1 MLANAQ
7 LASPS
12 PILLNDFRRQW
23 DEISSDVLAA
33 TTRIGSSG
41 WYILGTEVRDFEQ
54 ALGNQLERKHVIG
67 CANGLDAI
75 EIGLRALGIKI
86 GDKVLTTPLSA
97 FATTLAIVR
106 AGGTPVFVD
115 VDEYGLMD
123 LDATRRALKND
134 ATIRFVVPVHL
145 YGHSLDLEALAE
157 IKRTFEAKI
166 IEDCCQAIGARFR
179 GLQVG
184 SIGEA
189 SALSFYPT
197 KNLGALGDAGALFC
211 DDAEIARAARAL
223 RDYGQS
229 ARYEHSVLG
238 LNSRLDEFHAAIL
251 RTALL
256 PRLERWTQRRQ
267 QIANHYLSGI
277 RHPQVAIVGAPN
289 GSDSV
294 WHLFPVLV
302 DPALRSAFRQALSE
316 AGVNTAVHYPK
327 LITAQDALASVKHEV
342 LGPLEQAQR
351 FCRSEVSLPMHP
363 QMNDDEIERV
373 VSVINSW
380 EVP

>member
-1 MLANAQ
+1 MLIDAE
-7 LASPS
+7 LASPM

-23 DEISSDVLAA
+23 DEISRDVLVA

-41 WYILGTEVRDFEQ
+41 WYILGAEVRDFEQ
-54 ALGNQLERKHVIG
+54 ALANWLGRKHVIG

-75 EIGLRALGIKI
+75 EIGLRALGIKP

-106 AGGTPVFVD
+106 AGGIPVFVD
-115 VDEYGLMD
+115 VDGYGLMD
-123 LDATRRALKND
+123 LEATRCALQRD
-134 ATIRFVVPVHL
+134 AAIRFMVPVHL
-145 YGHSLDLEALAE
+145 YGHSLNLETLAE
-157 IKRTFEAKI
+157 IKQTFDVKI
-166 IEDCCQAIGARFR
+166 VEDCCQAIGARFR

-211 DDAEIARAARAL
+211 DDAKTDCAARAL

-229 ARYEHSVLG
+229 TRYEHSVLG

-267 QIANHYLSGI
+267 QIARQYLSGI
-277 RHPQVAIVGAPN
+277 RNPQVALVGAPS

-302 DPALRSAFRQALSE
+302 DPSLRSAFRQALSD

-327 LITAQDALASVKHEV
+327 LITAQDALATVHHEL
-342 LGPLEQAQR
+342 LGALEMAER
-351 FCRSEVSLPMHP
+351 FCNSEVSLPMHP
-363 QMNDDEIERV
+363 QMTDNEIERV
-373 VSVINSW
+373 VAAINCW
-380 EVP
+380 KVR